1 MSVLYLVVP
10 LAMVIVAAAVAA
22 YVWAT
27 RSGQL
32 DDLDTPPL
40 RMLHDDEPRPVRVPG
55 VPGVPGTRGAAA
67 GRAER

>member
-10 LAMVIVAAAVAA
+10 LAILIVAAAVVA

-32 DDLDTPPL
+32 DDLDTPAI
-40 RMLHDDEPRPVRVPG
+40 RMLHDDPTVKRR
-55 VPGVPGTRGAAA
+55 
-67 GRAER
+67 